1 MSVREGEIGIVGAG
15 PAGARAAELLA
26 DAGADVFLF
35 DPKAPWEKP
44 CGGGITA
51 GTFDEVPEL
60 RELDGHLRRVSA
72 FRLEAPRASLRIPL
86 SSPMAVID
94 RADLSRWQLERAV
107 AAGAEFVPRRVRG
120 IERKYGRWR
129 LRTDADEEF
138 GVRGLV
144 GADGAASVVRRA
156 VRPGFQP
163 VLAPTRVV
171 YPGLGEYGSDEALF
185 RFVPGMDGYVW
196 DFPRPDRRSVGA
208 GVSAGEASRAG
219 LERAVAAY
227 WRERTRSDLNGAP
240 EAGAVIGTAGR
251 PHDYADIGASNWALL
266 GDAAGFADPVT
277 GEGIRNALRSAAC
290 LADAYWEDGDFR
302 GYPARAET
310 ALEDGFR
317 LSRKLHRLLHDH
329 GGSGWMLEAGA
340 RTVVARALL
349 AALLNGANE
358 HDFSGS
364 FLGRWW
370 GAYRQLRAVRS
381 VKSS

>member
-1 MSVREGEIGIVGAG
+1 MSVREAEIGIVGAG

-26 DAGADVFLF
+26 DADADVLLL
-35 DPKAPWEKP
+35 DPEAPWEKP

-51 GTFDEVPEL
+51 GAFDEVPEL

-72 FRLEAPRASLRIPL
+72 FRLEAPRASIRIPL
-86 SSPMAVID
+86 GSPMAVID
-94 RADLSRWQLERAV
+94 RVDLARWQLERAL
-107 AAGAEFVPRRVRG
+107 AAGAELVPRRVRG

-129 LRTDADEEF
+129 LRIDADEELR
-138 GVRGLV
+138 VRRIV

-163 VLAPTRVV
+163 TLAPTRVV
-171 YPGLGEYGSDEALF
+171 YPGLDEHAADEALF

-208 GVSAGEASRAG
+208 GVSAGEASRSRMDA
-219 LERAVAAY
+219 AVTDY
-227 WRERTRSDLNGAP
+227 WAERTGRELNGAP

-251 PHDYADIGASNWALL
+251 PHDYADLGDADWSLL
-266 GDAAGFADPVT
+266 GDAAGLADPVT

-290 LADAYWEDGDFR
+290 LADTYREDGDFR

-310 ALEDGFR
+310 DLEDGFR

-329 GGSGWMLEAGA
+329 GGSGWMLAAGA
-340 RTVVARALL
+340 RTAGARALL
-349 AALLNGANE
+349 AAVLNGAND

-364 FLGRWW
+364 FVGQWW
-370 GAYRQLRAVRS
+370 GAYRQQRAA
-381 VKSS
+381 